1 MSGFFKSDMVQDS
14 IAELTKL
21 QQQLVVE
28 SPYLHMM
35 NDDQKRQHLDILKEF
50 LEKQKLFF
58 FRISLSDDE
67 EAIEMKERLM
77 DAAKMFGVDDEIE
90 CMDACFKKLDSTIK
104 DLESTIEN

>member
-28 SPYLHMM
+28 SPYLPMM
-35 NDDQKRQHLDILKEF
+35 NYDQKRQHLDILKQF

-77 DAAKMFGVDDEIE
+77 DAAKMFGVDDEID
-90 CMDACFKKLDSTIK
+90 CMDAFFKKLDSTIK
-104 DLESTIEN
+104 DLESTIES

>member
-28 SPYLHMM
+28 SPYLPMM
-35 NDDQKRQHLDILKEF
+35 NYDQKRQHLDILKQF

-77 DAAKMFGVDDEIE
+77 DAAKMFGVDDEID
-90 CMDACFKKLDSTIK
+90 CMDAFFKKLDSTIK